1 MKLGLRT
8 CAREGSF
15 SHDYSPGRFKEGK
28 GWAGEAVGVG
38 GWRWWG
44 VEEVGVAV
52 VGCGGGGVGWE
63 PEEVRR
69 QRNPHC
75 PRERL

>member
-1 MKLGLRT
+1 M
-8 CAREGSF
+8 
-15 SHDYSPGRFKEGK
+15 
-28 GWAGEAVGVG
+28 
-38 GWRWWG
+38 
-44 VEEVGVAV
+44 AV